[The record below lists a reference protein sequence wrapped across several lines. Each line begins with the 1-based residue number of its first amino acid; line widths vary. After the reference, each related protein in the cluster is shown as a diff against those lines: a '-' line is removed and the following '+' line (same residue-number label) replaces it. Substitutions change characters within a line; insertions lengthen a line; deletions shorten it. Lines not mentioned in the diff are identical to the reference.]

1 MVSCRGAI
9 WRKRG
14 KLIVF
19 RQHEARQDA
28 SEGIVDVV
36 GWLHGLISGREAR
49 KPLLEG
55 YLRVVPWL
63 LLGGNAHHGGKT
75 PIKLA
80 ERGKNIDFGEKSAN
94 NSPDSRNTRALAR

>member
-1 MVSCRGAI
+1 M
-9 WRKRG
+9 
-14 KLIVF
+14 IVF

-36 GWLHGLISGREAR
+36 GWLHGLISGREAER
-49 KPLLEG
+49 PQPEG
-55 YLRVVPWL
+55 RLRGVTWL

-80 ERGKNIDFGEKSAN
+80 ERGENIDFGEIMRKIS
-94 NSPDSRNTRALAR
+94 D